1 MNCEEL
7 DSHDTQTSFYNNF
20 NLYSQFS
27 PPKDE
32 NKINLIETNNSTPSC
47 NNEKNLRYSL
57 KYPDSRLLSE
67 SKKNKFS
74 DMKKNVCD
82 RLMTRI
88 INLRRER
95 MDNILYLKPSIIEKC
110 RNEYYEVRFYL
121 IKRIFAFTAI
131 KN

>member
-1 MNCEEL
+1 MNFEEL
-7 DSHDTQTSFYNNF
+7 DSHYTQTSFYNNF

-32 NKINLIETNNSTPSC
+32 TKINLIETNNSTPSW

-57 KYPDSRLLSE
+57 KYPDSRPLSE

-110 RNEYYEVRFYL
+110 RNEYYEVRFL
-121 IKRIFAFTAI
+121 F
-131 KN
+131 N